1 MCSFLSYVDAI
12 LEFASG
18 GKRVR
23 GRKRKWVVVV
33 GERREEEEWKSD
45 VANVG

>member
-33 GERREEEEWKSD
+33 GGEKRGRRMEE
-45 VANVG
+45 